1 MMIKAILLVAF
12 PLVLIFGIDW
22 KTVRTGIFRTDV
34 MRYEDT
40 ENLRGIA
47 ALFVIFAHY
56 TLKMKHM
63 GYSLGSCKPF
73 TWLGGM
79 GVCIFF
85 FLSGYG
91 MSCSAKKNGM
101 TLKKLIRRILTIYLP
116 ILAVRAVF
124 MLIEQA
130 ALEKPEGSGILYFLG
145 LKNGPWYLNELII
158 MCVLFF
164 IAYRVGK
171 ENRGIWL
178 GALTGGLIIMSIC
191 FGVLG
196 FPARWYDSNIM
207 FALGTAVALY
217 KKEILEFLEKHYY
230 GKMIFVAVCFLL
242 STVVYTTVKGE
253 WIAVVLK
260 IISGTAL
267 NMLALMVIM
276 RVPLRSK
283 ILQYCGKRSLYLY
296 LTHISLWVICVEHMK
311 NIQAVFAVS
320 LVLTFILSELFYIAD
335 RAITKK

>member
-1 MMIKAILLVAF
+1 MIKAILLAVF
-12 PLVLIFGIDW
+12 PLIILLGVDW
-22 KTVRTGIFRTDV
+22 KALRTGVFRIDT
-34 MRYEDT
+34 MCYEDT

-63 GYSLGSCKPF
+63 GYSLGVCKPF

-124 MLIEQA
+124 MLIEHFT
-130 ALEKPEGSGILYFLG
+130 LEKPEGSGVLYFLG
-145 LKNGPWYLNELII
+145 LENGPWYLNELII

-164 IAYRVGK
+164 AAYRVGK

-178 GALTGGLIIMSIC
+178 GTLIGALAVMSIC
-191 FGVLG
+191 FYLLG
-196 FPARWYDSNIM
+196 FPARWYDSNMM

-217 KKEILEFLEKHYY
+217 KEEILEFLKKHYY
-230 GKMIFVAVCFLL
+230 GKMIFFVLCFLS
-242 STVVYTTVKGE
+242 STAVYTTVKGE
-253 WIAVVLK
+253 WIAVILK
-260 IISGTAL
+260 IISGLTL
-267 NMLALMVIM
+267 NILALMVIM
-276 RVPLRSK
+276 RVPLQSK
-283 ILQYCGKRSLYLY
+283 VLQYCGKRSLYLY
-296 LTHISLWVICVEHMK
+296 LTHISLWVICAEHFK
-311 NIQAVFAVS
+311 NIQAVFVIS
-320 LVLTFILSELFYIAD
+320 LVLTIILSELFYLAD

>member
-1 MMIKAILLVAF
+1 
-12 PLVLIFGIDW
+12 
-22 KTVRTGIFRTDV
+22 
-34 MRYEDT
+34 
-40 ENLRGIA
+40 
-47 ALFVIFAHY
+47 
-56 TLKMKHM
+56 
-63 GYSLGSCKPF
+63 
-73 TWLGGM
+73 
-79 GVCIFF
+79 
-85 FLSGYG
+85 

-191 FGVLG
+191 FEVLG